1 MTRWRR
7 RIALGAAFLIS
18 AQAFSF
24 FADGVPNTPEGMLV
38 YHAGAGTVDLAMAAV
53 VKKFVTGYIRR
64 DIEAICYASIFV
76 NALGWERYLAWSPPT
91 LYNALIAGLNYGLAI
106 RLLMGDGNV
115 LDIDNW
121 RRLVRRLVPRRQG
134 ALAKEAKR

>member
-18 AQAFSF
+18 AQAFAF
-24 FADGVPNTPEGMLV
+24 VADGVPNTPEGMLL

-53 VKKFVTGYIRR
+53 VHYFVTGFIRR
-64 DIEAICYASIFV
+64 DIEALCFASILA
-76 NALGWERYLAWSPPT
+76 NALGWERYLAYAPPT

-121 RRLVRRLVPRRQG
+121 RRLVRRFVPGRQG